1 MERLTVNRNN
11 CKVTLTS
18 RKKVSMLGN
27 TQTDSQ
33 TDLFVLKPWPSLHD
47 NNHVSYLTFVSFGF
61 FVHKMK
67 KIIVTLSE
75 LFGKE

>member
-1 MERLTVNRNN
+1 MERLTVNGNN
-11 CKVTLTS
+11 CKVILRS

-33 TDLFVLKPWPSLHD
+33 TDLFVLKPWPSSHD

-67 KIIVTLSE
+67 KILATLSKV
-75 LFGKE
+75 FGKE

>member
-11 CKVTLTS
+11 CKVTLM
-18 RKKVSMLGN
+18 KVSMLGN